1 MLLGSI
7 EAGGTKFVCA
17 IGTEDGKILDRITIL
32 TRTPDETIPEVI
44 AFFRKEKIGALGIGS
59 FGPIDVKKNSPTYG
73 HILKTP
79 KLPWQNYPFLQTLQD
94 ALEVPCGFT
103 TDVNAA
109 VLGEYVYGAGKDADS
124 CLYVTVGTGIGA
136 GAVFR
141 GELLEGMSHPEMG
154 HIIVR
159 KSPDDP
165 FEGVCPFHRD
175 CLEGLASGPAI
186 EKRWGRKGAEL
197 ADEKKVW
204 ELEAYYLAQAVVQ
217 YTMILMPEKIIIGG
231 GVSNQAAIFPLIRR
245 HVREM
250 INGYITAPAVDEK
263 ISDYIV
269 SPGLRGDSGIVGGLV
284 LAKRA
289 LEQAG

>member
-1 MLLGSI
+1 
-7 EAGGTKFVCA
+7 
-17 IGTEDGKILDRITIL
+17 
-32 TRTPDETIPEVI
+32 
-44 AFFRKEKIGALGIGS
+44 
-59 FGPIDVKKNSPTYG
+59 
-73 HILKTP
+73 LK
-79 KLPWQNYPFLQTLQD
+79 
-94 ALEVPCGFT
+94 
-103 TDVNAA
+103 
-109 VLGEYVYGAGKDADS
+109 
-124 CLYVTVGTGIGA
+124 
-136 GAVFR
+136 
-141 GELLEGMSHPEMG
+141 
-154 HIIVR
+154 
-159 KSPDDP
+159 
-165 FEGVCPFHRD
+165 
-175 CLEGLASGPAI
+175 
-186 EKRWGRKGAEL
+186 KRWGRKGAEL